1 MQQTCNIRPFICL
14 RANEALHGPL
24 LAMAWQACV
33 NGALASKLDVHINI
47 GFVMVNIHFQDIQ
60 EWVMVSG
67 LVSGVAQW
75 VVNYCR
81 VVSGTQTER
90 GILTLCVQGTF
101 DFSACKNTVWSF
113 YLLYY
118 IPELLALFTP
128 RLRGEMCFGG
138 ASSTNQ
144 STSLRNG

>member
-67 LVSGVAQW
+67 LVSGVAQ
-75 VVNYCR
+75 
-81 VVSGTQTER
+81 
-90 GILTLCVQGTF
+90 
-101 DFSACKNTVWSF
+101 
-113 YLLYY
+113 
-118 IPELLALFTP
+118 
-128 RLRGEMCFGG
+128 
-138 ASSTNQ
+138 
-144 STSLRNG
+144 